1 MANGSVLFV
10 HGSFFSGWC
19 WMPVIQHLS
28 ERHVSC
34 RTVELPFTSLNDD
47 VEHLRGEI
55 ARATKDGPVTVVAHS
70 YTGITLSLAGHDAQ
84 HLVHVAARMPALG
97 ESQAALNATWG
108 NPDFR
113 SCMIVDDSG
122 ALNLTDEAFGFLF
135 HRSDPNLARVAMAY
149 RRPMRSEIPVEPL
162 DNPAWLSVPSSYLV
176 CSDDRAV
183 NVEQQRTR
191 AGWAK
196 HSLEI
201 DCDHSPFFSA
211 PRETAAFIADTHEA
225 VTR

>member
-1 MANGSVLFV
+1 
-10 HGSFFSGWC
+10 
-19 WMPVIQHLS
+19 MPVIQHLS
-28 ERHVSC
+28 DTHLTC
-34 RTVELPFTSLNDD
+34 RTVELPFTSLADD
-47 VEHLRGEI
+47 AAHLRTEI
-55 ARATKDGPVTVVAHS
+55 TRAANDGPVTVVAHS
-70 YTGITLSLAGHDAQ
+70 YTGITLSLAGHAAQ
-84 HLVHVAARMPALG
+84 HLVYVAARMPALG

-113 SCMIVDDSG
+113 TCMVVDDSG
-122 ALNLTDEAFGFLF
+122 ALNLTDDAYRFLF
-135 HRSDPNLARVAMAY
+135 HRSDPNLAQLAMAY

-176 CSDDRAV
+176 CGDDRAV
-183 NVEQQRTR
+183 NVDQQRVR

-211 PRETAAFIADTHEA
+211 PRETANFIADTHAA

>member
-1 MANGSVLFV
+1 MAAGSILFV

-28 ERHVSC
+28 DTHLTC
-34 RTVELPFTSLNDD
+34 RTVELPFTSLADD
-47 VEHLRGEI
+47 TAHLRAEI
-55 ARATKDGPVTVVAHS
+55 TRAANDGPVTVVAHS
-70 YTGITLSLAGHDAQ
+70 YTGITLSLAGHAAQ
-84 HLVHVAARMPALG
+84 HLVYVAARMPALG

-113 SCMIVDDSG
+113 TCMVVDDSG
-122 ALNLTDEAFGFLF
+122 ALNLTDDAHRFLF
-135 HRSDPNLARVAMAY
+135 HRSDPNLAQLAMAY
-149 RRPMRSEIPVEPL
+149 RRAMRSEIPVEPL
-162 DNPAWLSVPSSYLV
+162 DNPAWLSVPASYLV
-176 CSDDRAV
+176 CGDDRAV
-183 NVEQQRTR
+183 NVDQQRVR

-196 HSLEI
+196 HSHEI

-211 PRETAAFIADTHEA
+211 PRETANFIADTHAA

>member
-1 MANGSVLFV
+1 MAAGSILFV

-28 ERHVSC
+28 DTHLTC
-34 RTVELPFTSLNDD
+34 RTVELPFTSLADD
-47 VEHLRGEI
+47 AAHLRTEI
-55 ARATKDGPVTVVAHS
+55 ARATDEGPVTVVAHS
-70 YTGITLSLAGHDAQ
+70 YTGITLSLAGHAAQ
-84 HLVHVAARMPALG
+84 HLVYVAARMPALG

-108 NPDFR
+108 NPEFR
-113 SCMIVDDSG
+113 SCMVVDDSG
-122 ALNLTDEAFGFLF
+122 ALHLTDDAHRFLF
-135 HRSDPNLARVAMAY
+135 HRSDPNLAHLAMAY

-162 DNPAWLSVPSSYLV
+162 DNPAWLSVPASYLV
-176 CSDDRAV
+176 CGDDRAV
-183 NVEQQRTR
+183 NVDQQRVR

-211 PRETAAFIADTHEA
+211 PRKTANFIADTHAA